1 MSDREA
7 KLVDFRMEMIVA
19 ECVKLLR
26 KMGPE
31 YAETFL
37 WKECRDMLR
46 KGTMDINP
54 HEIIQGIIQVLE
66 R

>member
-7 KLVDFRMEMIVA
+7 KIVDFRMERIVA

-26 KMGPE
+26 RMGPE
-31 YAETFL
+31 YAEAFL

-46 KGTMDINP
+46 KGIVNINP
-54 HEIIQGIIQVLE
+54 HEVIKDIIQVLE